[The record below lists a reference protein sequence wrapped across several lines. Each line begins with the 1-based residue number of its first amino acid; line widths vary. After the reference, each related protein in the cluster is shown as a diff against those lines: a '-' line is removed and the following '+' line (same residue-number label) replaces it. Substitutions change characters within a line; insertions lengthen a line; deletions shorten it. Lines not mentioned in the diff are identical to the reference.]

1 MNWSLKWWQRL
12 VLPGR
17 EKSYSPFP
25 VQEGTCRSLD
35 ILINERRGRDRKAN
49 LQIDSAPKSSP
60 IHGQQSLSASSFNSG
75 VLPYPSQCDMGTL
88 LVLCS
93 LISHSNHQSDWHVI
107 HDQIHK
113 FPLSRVK
120 ISLVKWRTQIAK
132 WGTGSWRGILE
143 YQDLICMWGRALAK
157 VTNKSF
163 ENWPL
168 NSDLLIIQQACLP
181 PINRLVDKR
190 ELGSLKADLG
200 VSGLTWN
207 FSPIRSLPSASNT
220 LFIVPFSLGLSL
232 NS

>member
-1 MNWSLKWWQRL
+1 M
-12 VLPGR
+12 LPGR

-120 ISLVKWRTQIAK
+120 ISLVEMKDTDCEVRYWILK
-132 WGTGSWRGILE
+132 GHPGISGSHLHVGK
-143 YQDLICMWGRALAK
+143 G
-157 VTNKSF
+157 
-163 ENWPL
+163 
-168 NSDLLIIQQACLP
+168 
-181 PINRLVDKR
+181 
-190 ELGSLKADLG
+190 LG
-200 VSGLTWN
+200 
-207 FSPIRSLPSASNT
+207 
-220 LFIVPFSLGLSL
+220 
-232 NS
+232 